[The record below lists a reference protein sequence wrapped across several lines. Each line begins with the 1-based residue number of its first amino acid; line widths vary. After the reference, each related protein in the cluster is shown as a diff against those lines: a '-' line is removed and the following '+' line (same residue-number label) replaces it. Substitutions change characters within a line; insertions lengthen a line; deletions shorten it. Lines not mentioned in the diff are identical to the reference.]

1 MRLRAEILFHRK
13 NEYMV
18 EIIPAI
24 LPENIDDLREKL
36 SLISGI
42 APLTQIDI
50 CDGKFTPTKTWPY
63 KKGVDETFLK
73 IVGQEEGFPFW
84 DSVDFEADFMVKHP
98 ENIIDSWISAGAKR
112 IIIHIES
119 TPDTLSLIRKI
130 RLEYQHKNES
140 SYGVEIGV
148 ALNIDT
154 SNEEIYDILNTL
166 KEEDNMPIDFVQ
178 FMGIENIGYQGEP
191 FDERVF
197 EKIRDLRER
206 FPETII
212 SVDGGVSLENATE
225 LIEAGANR
233 LVSGSAIFESGDIAG
248 TIEIFQGL

>member
-1 MRLRAEILFHRK
+1 MT
-13 NEYMV
+13 

-24 LPENIDDLREKL
+24 LPEDIDDLREKL

-42 APLTQIDI
+42 APLAQIDI
-50 CDGKFTPTKTWPY
+50 CDGKLTPTKTWPY
-63 KKGVDETFLK
+63 KKGVDETFLR

-84 DSVDFEADFMVKHP
+84 DSVDFEADLMVKHP
-98 ENIIDSWISAGAKR
+98 ENIIDDWVAAGAKR
-112 IIIHIES
+112 VIIHIES
-119 TPDTLSLIRKI
+119 TPDPLSLIRKI
-130 RLEYQHKNES
+130 KQEYGTASES
-140 SYGVEIGV
+140 SYGVEVGA
-148 ALNIDT
+148 ALNT
-154 SNEEIYDILNTL
+154 ETPNEEIYNLLDSVND
-166 KEEDNMPIDFVQ
+166 EGAPSIDFVQ

-212 SVDGGVSLENATE
+212 SVDGGVSLENAAE

-248 TIEIFQGL
+248 TIEVFQNF

>member
-1 MRLRAEILFHRK
+1 MA
-13 NEYMV
+13 

-24 LPENIDDLREKL
+24 LPEDIDDLREKL

-42 APLTQIDI
+42 LPLVQIDV

-63 KKGVDETFLK
+63 KKGVSETFLR

-84 DSVDFEADFMVKHP
+84 DSVDFEVDLMVKHP
-98 ENIIDSWISAGAKR
+98 ENIIDDWIATGAKR
-112 IIIHIES
+112 VIIHIES
-119 TPDTLSLIRKI
+119 TPDPLSLIRKI
-130 RLEYQHKNES
+130 KQAYGTASES
-140 SYGVEIGV
+140 SYGVEVGA
-148 ALNIDT
+148 ALNVET
-154 SNEEIYDILNTL
+154 PNEEIYDLLNETDDEGL
-166 KEEDNMPIDFVQ
+166 PVIDLVQ

-212 SVDGGVSLENATE
+212 SVDGGVSLENAAE

-248 TIEIFQGL
+248 TIEVFQNL